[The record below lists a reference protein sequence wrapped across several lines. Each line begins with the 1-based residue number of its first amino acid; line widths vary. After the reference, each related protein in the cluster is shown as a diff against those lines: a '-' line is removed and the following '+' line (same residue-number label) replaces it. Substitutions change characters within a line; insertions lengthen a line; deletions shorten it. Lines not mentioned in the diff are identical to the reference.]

1 MASKKQEQQMYQAQ
15 DDAYTMA
22 RYQEIMSDKQRAA
35 RAIKVAKQQASN
47 MQKQADAMQR
57 VANTKSTTSR
67 KTSKKK

>member
-22 RYQEIMSDKQRAA
+22 RYQEIMSDKGRAA

-47 MQKQADAMQR
+47 MQKQADAMQK
-57 VANTKSTTSR
+57 VANTKSTTVR
-67 KTSKKK
+67 KTTKKK